1 MEEITGEFAR
11 SCPMM
16 GGGMMSGG
24 MGYGIFGSALWLVW
38 WLVFVALTVWVAR
51 WVWFRA
57 GEQAKSK
64 KKR

>member
-1 MEEITGEFAR
+1 MTEELTGEFLK

-16 GGGMMSGG
+16 GGGMSYGG
-24 MGYGIFGSALWLVW
+24 MGIFGSALWLVW

-51 WVWFRA
+51 WVWFKA
-57 GEQAKSK
+57 GEQSR